1 MSIISVVIPS
11 TAVELRRAGLV
22 RALRAVHAAD
32 GQLTRARLARELGC
46 TRATAAA
53 LVADLAELGLVTE
66 GTAAPSGRR
75 GRPSTALA
83 PAPGGPVVVVLEIAV
98 DAVRDAA
105 VRLGGRPGDVR
116 ATPLASQEPDR
127 VLAVAR
133 TALRERV
140 RAAGRRC
147 AGVAISMYG
156 IVEQPTGVVSSAP
169 NLGWDDVDVLP
180 RLGVPPDLPVLVDNV
195 AHLSALADAR
205 RGRGR
210 GLGCVLY
217 LHAAVGLGGALVLDG
232 SPLRGRRGFAGEY
245 GHLPLGKRGLPCR
258 CGARGCWETEV
269 DQLALARAAGSAAP
283 SHAAAATAAALLARA
298 GTDAQARHAVHEVAR
313 GLGRGIGALV
323 NAHDPDLV
331 VLAGHAAAVL
341 DAAPDVVRDAAG
353 HAALRVHRG
362 ALPPIVPTAFGE
374 DGGLLGAA
382 ESLFDRL
389 LEDPVALATR
399 TEDGS

>member
-1 MSIISVVIPS
+1 MIPS

-32 GQLTRARLARELGC
+32 GQHTRAQLARDLRC

-53 LVADLAELGLVTE
+53 LVADLAELGLVAE
-66 GTAAPSGRR
+66 GAAPPSGRR
-75 GRPSTALA
+75 GRPTTVLA
-83 PAPGGPVVVVLEIAV
+83 PAPGGPVVVVLEVAV
-98 DAVRDAA
+98 DAVRDTA
-105 VRLGGRPGDVR
+105 VGLGGRLAEIR
-116 ATPLASQEPDR
+116 ATPLASQEPEQ

-133 TALRERV
+133 TALHERL

-156 IVEQPTGVVSSAP
+156 IVEQPTGVVASAP

-180 RLGVPPDLPVLVDNV
+180 HLGVPPDLPVLVDNV

-245 GHLPLGKRGLPCR
+245 GHLPLGEHGLPCR

-269 DQLALARAAGSAAP
+269 DQLALARAAGRATP
-283 SHAAAATAAALLARA
+283 PHAAAATATALLTGAATDPRAR
-298 GTDAQARHAVHEVAR
+298 RAVHDVAS

-331 VLAGHAAAVL
+331 VLAGHAAAVHA
-341 DAAPDVVRDAAG
+341 AAPDVVHAAAG
-353 HAALRVHRG
+353 RAALRVHR
-362 ALPPIVPTAFGE
+362 ATLPPIVPTAFGE
-374 DGGLLGAA
+374 DGGLVGAA

-389 LEDPVALATR
+389 LEDPVALAAR
-399 TEDGS
+399 TEARS